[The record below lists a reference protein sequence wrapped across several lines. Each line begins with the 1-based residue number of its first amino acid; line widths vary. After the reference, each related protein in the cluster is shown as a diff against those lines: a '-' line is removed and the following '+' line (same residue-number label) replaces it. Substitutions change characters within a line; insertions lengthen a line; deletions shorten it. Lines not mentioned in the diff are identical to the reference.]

1 MQVITLRYKL
11 KEPVSYYSFFHYF
24 RKRFIMKKII
34 ITGAT
39 GLIGEKLC
47 RELSAR
53 GDELTIFTR
62 NVENAKKSLPFIN
75 NFIEWDYK
83 NPAHWQSYIEDSDA
97 IIHLAGANLFGK
109 RWDDNYKK
117 KIIESREISTR
128 NLVEAIKK
136 TDKKPQAFICAS
148 AVGIYGNCGDE
159 ILTENSLPGNDF
171 LSQVCKTWEDEA
183 KNVEKYSVRRV
194 SVRTG
199 IVLSPDDGAL
209 KQMLLPFRL
218 FVGGPLGTGKQ
229 WFPWIHI
236 DDLVN
241 IFIKVLDDNSFNG
254 PVNAVAPN
262 PVTMN
267 EFSKT
272 LGNVLHRPSF
282 FKVPE
287 FALKFVVGE
296 GAESIL
302 ASLRVIPEKLMQSKF
317 NFKFEKLKPALE
329 NVLNKR

>member
-1 MQVITLRYKL
+1 
-11 KEPVSYYSFFHYF
+11 
-24 RKRFIMKKII
+24 MKKII

-39 GLIGEKLC
+39 GSIGKKLC
-47 RELSAR
+47 KQLSTR

-62 NVENAKKSLPFIN
+62 NVEKAKMSLPFIN
-75 NFIEWDYK
+75 NFIDWNYRNPGEWQNNIDE
-83 NPAHWQSYIEDSDA
+83 NDA
-97 IIHLAGANLFGK
+97 VVHLAGANLFGK

-128 NLVEAIKK
+128 NLVKAINNAN
-136 TDKKPQAFICAS
+136 KKPQTFICAS
-148 AVGIYGNCGDE
+148 AVGIYGNCGNK
-159 ILTENSLPGNDF
+159 ILTENSLAGNDF
-171 LSQVCKTWEDEA
+171 LAQVCKTWEDEA
-183 KNVEKYSVRRV
+183 KNVEVAGVRRV

-199 IVLSPDDGAL
+199 IVLSTDDGAL
-209 KQMLLPFRL
+209 QQMLLPFKL
-218 FVGGPLGTGKQ
+218 FIGGPLGNGKQ

-267 EFSKT
+267 EFAET
-272 LGNVLHRPSF
+272 LGKVLHRPSF
-282 FKVPE
+282 FRVPG
-287 FALKFVVGE
+287 FALKIVVGE

-302 ASLRVIPEKLMQSKF
+302 ASLRVIPEKLMQNKF
-317 NFKFEKLKPALE
+317 NFEFENLKPALE